1 MNALRKLHRDEG
13 GVALIMAMMV
23 AFVVLLLSIY
33 VLGQA
38 THNQQQAAYDRDRLT
53 AANAAEAG
61 LDWWYQKVQN
71 TVVENLPLTAYT
83 GSVIS
88 GPNTVSF
95 TATPTFYKDDKGS
108 TGQEWPVGVQPTAT
122 NYPKS
127 VKIVSVGTAS
137 DGSTR
142 TMETFMALHPVYGGF
157 DGALIANS
165 NTTFTNNFTVNGN
178 AGNDGD
184 IVILN
189 GNFNAPSGLVTVKGS
204 IYVGTPGYFANIGTQ
219 LHVYGQV
226 WATGQVTINHPQAL
240 VDLDAKST
248 SAGVTVTSGKVSG
261 KAYYC
266 TGAAPPSSK
275 VTGGSV
281 QTCSLGNPPTTSF
294 PHVQYDQS
302 AWQSLGYTLFKTF
315 TDCTSARNYV
325 ESSAA
330 STNGTYNADAP
341 LNPGGIVVRIT
352 ANCDYN
358 NSNNF
363 TLTMGSNLAIVTDGG
378 INISQKST
386 WNGVTGTKNLY
397 FIHAWPSSGTY
408 PCSASNPDGAYE
420 TGDVAVGQLTSFDT
434 HVQTSV
440 YTPCEAVMLNNNSAF
455 QGQVIGG
462 TMTVGNLFNMN
473 YRPVLIPGAKVTGFK
488 EDVAYIRE
496 VAS

>member
-1 MNALRKLHRDEG
+1 MMNALRRVHRDEG

-108 TGQEWPVGVQPTAT
+108 PGQEWPVNVQPTAT
-122 NYPKS
+122 DYPKS

-142 TMETFMALHPVYGGF
+142 TMETFMALLPVYGGF

-189 GNFNAPSGLVTVKGS
+189 GNFDAPSGLVTVKGS
-204 IYVGTPGYFANIGTQ
+204 IYVGTPGYYANIGTQ

-226 WATGQVTINHPQAL
+226 WAAGQVTINHPQAL
-240 VDLDAKST
+240 VDLDTKS
-248 SAGVTVTSGKVSG
+248 
-261 KAYYC
+261 
-266 TGAAPPSSK
+266 
-275 VTGGSV
+275 
-281 QTCSLGNPPTTSF
+281 TSF

-315 TDCTSARNYV
+315 TDCTSAENYV
-325 ESSAA
+325 ESSSA

-352 ANCDYN
+352 ANCDYI

-363 TLTMGSNLAIVTDGG
+363 TLNMASNLAIVTDGG
-378 INISQKST
+378 IDIGQKST
-386 WNGVTGTKNLY
+386 WNGVSGTKSLY

-408 PCSASNPDGAYE
+408 PCFASNPDQKYE
-420 TGDVAVGQLTSFDT
+420 TGDVYLGQLTSFDT

-440 YTPCEAVMLNNNSAF
+440 YTPCEALMLNNNSAF

-496 VAS
+496 VSS